1 MQAIRDILTIKAAR
15 RIADEVAA
23 MGRKQEP
30 CSAPRDLLWPSD
42 RRFKRWDGNGPCS
55 NLRP

>member
-23 MGRKQEP
+23 MRRKQEP
-30 CSAPRDLLWPSD
+30 GSAPGDLLWPT
-42 RRFKRWDGNGPCS
+42 
-55 NLRP
+55 